1 MVEGAGGRWGRKLI
15 PGSPEGHQSTK
26 VDKWHLERK
35 NGMEGEGEVNGG
47 VGDVFPSDSTLSKR

>member
-15 PGSPEGHQSTK
+15 LGSPEGHQSTK

-35 NGMEGEGEVNGG
+35 KGMESESEGEGKVNG
-47 VGDVFPSDSTLSKR
+47 